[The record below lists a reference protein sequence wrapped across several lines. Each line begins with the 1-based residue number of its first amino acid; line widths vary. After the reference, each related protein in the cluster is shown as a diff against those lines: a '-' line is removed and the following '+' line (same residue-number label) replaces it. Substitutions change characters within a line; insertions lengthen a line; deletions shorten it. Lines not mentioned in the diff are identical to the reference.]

1 MDSSNKQKRIMVAL
15 SATFFILL
23 SASFVL
29 ASEKDYLILSVSITN
44 ENIKINSITQK
55 IFDDAN
61 LPIPTEGTYEV
72 SLIDGSAVVSR
83 GFFEV
88 SDNTADLEV
97 IGKRSGDAGD
107 QYGESQSNR
116 KDALIFLPLTV
127 SAEAANSSIRISKNG
142 QTLLAQKLSEIPINI
157 VSGLNARIITPMP
170 SASFPPFPTEDI
182 PSNNWLFW
190 FFGLAAV
197 ISVALTIFLI
207 RHKGQKPQPSINT
220 PQIPLP

>member
-88 SDNTADLEV
+88 SDNTADLDEV
-97 IGKRSGDAGD
+97 GG
-107 QYGESQSNR
+107 
-116 KDALIFLPLTV
+116 
-127 SAEAANSSIRISKNG
+127 
-142 QTLLAQKLSEIPINI
+142 I
-157 VSGLNARIITPMP
+157 VRN
-170 SASFPPFPTEDI
+170 F
-182 PSNNWLFW
+182 
-190 FFGLAAV
+190 
-197 ISVALTIFLI
+197 
-207 RHKGQKPQPSINT
+207 KK
-220 PQIPLP
+220 